1 MFFTFPHFCCQISVA
16 MEFDLRKIE
25 LDSVKMELDF
35 VATESRKDKCLLL
48 KEKMLP
54 LQYKYLLY
62 G

>member
-1 MFFTFPHFCCQISVA
+1 

-25 LDSVKMELDF
+25 LDSVKMEFDF